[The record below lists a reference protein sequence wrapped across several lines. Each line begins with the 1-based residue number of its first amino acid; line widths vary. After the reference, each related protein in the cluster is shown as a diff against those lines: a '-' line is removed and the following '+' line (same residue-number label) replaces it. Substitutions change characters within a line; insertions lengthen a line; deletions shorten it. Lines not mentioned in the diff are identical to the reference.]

1 MYAPMQPLAAPVPV
15 SIGESLWQPGHE
27 RDAADLA
34 LMSRALVK
42 GLDAFFGSKPAP
54 PAPMVACCRP
64 RDGFS
69 SPSVNRFTQARGAPV

>member
-1 MYAPMQPLAAPVPV
+1 MYAPIQPLAAPVPV
-15 SIGESLWQPGHE
+15 SIGESLWQPGHDL
-27 RDAADLA
+27 DAADVA

-64 RDGFS
+64 REGFS
-69 SPSVNRFTQARGAPV
+69 SSSVNRFTRDRAVAV